1 MEETSKEQSLVS
13 GTGASGNYP
22 ALEARKKKG
31 GGNRVSWLL
40 FTKTSWVSL
49 SKNLAKLCLLGNIC

>member
-31 GGNRVSWLL
+31 GGNRVS
-40 FTKTSWVSL
+40 
-49 SKNLAKLCLLGNIC
+49 